1 MRDVPGEKPLVPLL
15 GRPMI
20 DWALDALLNSEGIG
34 TLYVSV
40 SHNVPQTMKHLAG
53 LGIEV
58 IMTSGTGYVFDLG
71 EAMNHL
77 RSDDVLV
84 CPADMP
90 LITSQGIEEVLEYFR
105 HARVASL
112 SVAVPSSIVRSI
124 GAIPSYT
131 VMAEGREVV
140 LCGVSV
146 VDRELMLSGNT
157 LSQGFM
163 ITEDE
168 QFALNVNTREELN
181 RAESLLRRRRKK

>member
-181 RAESLLRRRRKK
+181 RAESLLRRCRKK

>member
-1 MRDVPGEKPLVPLL
+1 
-15 GRPMI
+15 
-20 DWALDALLNSEGIG
+20 
-34 TLYVSV
+34 
-40 SHNVPQTMKHLAG
+40 
-53 LGIEV
+53 
-58 IMTSGTGYVFDLG
+58 
-71 EAMNHL
+71 MNHL

-84 CPADMP
+84 TQPICRSS
-90 LITSQGIEEVLEYFR
+90 SQNRRSAEYFR

>member
-90 LITSQGIEEVLEYFR
+90 LITSQGIEEVLGYFR